1 MIKCSYHKKF
11 DRPYGAFHDKEDTP
25 MSIAARRLQSS
36 VSGSSDP
43 RLYLSPASGSY
54 SNGSTLVVIIMAN
67 SYTEAVN
74 AVQANLTYPTS
85 RMTFVSIDTSH
96 SNFTTTIQSTG
107 GSGSVQVGVGVL
119 ASSLTGAQ
127 EVARVTFTL
136 TSTGS
141 AAVAFAAGSGIAR
154 ASDATDVCKK
164 TTGAT
169 YTIT

>member
-1 MIKCSYHKKF
+1 
-11 DRPYGAFHDKEDTP
+11 

-36 VSGSSDP
+36 TSGVLSP
-43 RLYLSPASGSY
+43 RLYLSPVSGSY
-54 SNGSTLVVIIMAN
+54 SNGSTLVVTIMAN
-67 SYTEAVN
+67 SYAEAVN
-74 AVQANLTYPTS
+74 AIQANLTYPTA

-107 GSGSVQVGVGVL
+107 GSGSVQIGVGLL

-136 TSTGS
+136 ASAGS
-141 AAVAFAAGSGIAR
+141 AAVTFAAGSGIAR
-154 ASDATDVCKK
+154 ASDATDICKK
-164 TTGAT
+164 QTGAT